1 MITIPNKEA
10 ARSLKDEAQALD
22 GMLGRANKY
31 INSLS
36 TLREFVENPASYAF
50 SQLVRKFPDV
60 KKLGLSFPKLCE
72 LYEIPFADMQEVSNA
87 LRGSQY
93 LEFVEYNERLG
104 LDWKAVDA
112 FIEQEAVIVLT
123 KPQEAAYKAAE
134 KMAKELNKLQAELDK
149 VGATSVPLGNIVQRN
164 LNRVWAPS
172 PHYILMSISR
182 RL

>member
-10 ARSLKDEAQALD
+10 ARSLKDEAQALE

-31 INSLS
+31 INSLPS
-36 TLREFVENPASYAF
+36 FKEFTDNPAKFAF
-50 SQLVRKFPDV
+50 SQLVAKYPDV
-60 KKLGLSFPKLCE
+60 RKLGLSFPKLCD

-93 LEFVEYNERLG
+93 LEFVEYNEYLE
-104 LDWKAVDA
+104 LNWKAIDA
-112 FIEQEAVIVLT
+112 FIDQEAVIVLT

-149 VGATSVPLGNIVQRN
+149 VGATSVPLGNIVQRKP
-164 LNRVWAPS
+164 NRVWSAS
-172 PHYILMSISR
+172 PHYILMAISR